1 VHRHLQQSV
10 GAILRTV
17 LYESCPE
24 ELDGFDC
31 GIFAVT
37 VCLHLLEQKSVDQRS
52 FSQGHAT
59 EAWTL
64 LSANLC
70 DKFLATLGLHVADK
84 DEMDTSKRNFRGCF
98 PLLSGNCISF
108 DGSDKLR
115 AEYPPIPTRRITTP
129 TTVTMSQTRGAKS
142 KSVVRKKVAVKKV
155 KRELKVKTNSDADIV
170 VDKTGTT
177 EVKLT
182 KVVLKCPIRK
192 AVEEHNECD
201 REHLDSDSD
210 STVSIETVGFEE
222 VQVLVQEAVNRLIAK
237 GEFAPGAVVMTR
249 NDSDSSEVSR
259 NDSADSEVSK
269 ESKEMMTRNDS
280 ADSTVSKESKEMMTR
295 NDSDS
300 EVSKESKEMAE
311 AVDQVIEAQQL
322 PNELLINTMST
333 ISKTKDS

>member
-1 VHRHLQQSV
+1 M
-10 GAILRTV
+10 

-24 ELDGFDC
+24 QLNGFDC

-37 VCLHLLEQKSVDQRS
+37 VCLHLSERKSVDRS
-52 FSQGHAT
+52 SFWQGNAT
-59 EAWTL
+59 EARTL
-64 LSANLC
+64 LSASLC
-70 DKFLATLGLHVADK
+70 NKFLATLGLHVADK
-84 DEMDTSKRNFRGCF
+84 EEMDTSKRNFRGCF

-108 DGSDKLR
+108 DGSYILR

-142 KSVVRKKVAVKKV
+142 KSVVKKKVAVKKV
-155 KRELKVKTNSDADIV
+155 KQELKVKTNSDADIV

-182 KVVLKCPIRK
+182 KVVPKSPIRK

-201 REHLDSDSD
+201 NEHLDSDSD
-210 STVSIETVGFEE
+210 SNMSIETVGTEE

-237 GEFAPGAVVMTR
+237 GEFALGAVVMTR
-249 NDSDSSEVSR
+249 NDSDSEVSR
-259 NDSADSEVSK
+259 NDSDSEMSI
-269 ESKEMMTRNDS
+269 
-280 ADSTVSKESKEMMTR
+280 ESKEMMTR

-311 AVDQVIEAQQL
+311 AVDQVIKAQQL
-322 PNELLINTMST
+322 PNEVSNELVINTMST
-333 ISKTKDS
+333 SSKIEDSSALTGAS